1 MAERL
6 TSSGKSTIGQQ
17 TADALKLPF
26 IDGDSLHPKSNVDKM
41 SNGIPLTDDDRLP
54 WLALI
59 RSTGESSS
67 DSQNYV
73 II

>member
-1 MAERL
+1 M
-6 TSSGKSTIGQQ
+6 
-17 TADALKLPF
+17 ADALQLPF

-59 RSTGESSS
+59 RSTGGLYPSAHFPPCRRCAAPRKRS
-67 DSQNYV
+67 V
-73 II
+73 